1 MVSFFGATRRI
12 CKERSDGI
20 AKRPHADLVG
30 GFMLL
35 YAKGHL
41 MVSLVGAVRRIC
53 KERSD
58 GIAKRPHADLVGGF
72 KVKRKPDKA

>member
-1 MVSFFGATRRI
+1 
-12 CKERSDGI
+12 
-20 AKRPHADLVG
+20 
-30 GFMLL
+30 
-35 YAKGHL
+35 

-72 KVKRKPDKA
+72 RVKRKPDNTSGLELLGGFEPPTSSLPRTRSTN